1 MNRREV
7 LYSIAG
13 GLAAATIGD
22 MGRIYGAEQAKRS
35 RLGIADFSYNIRLRA
50 ERTGR
55 MNPAHQRWAWMKGR
69 LAGPLN
75 FLDHCHNVGAGG
87 VQMNIGIRDEVYTR
101 KLRENAETYD
111 MFVEG
116 SASLPR
122 DQSDV
127 ERFEAAVRTAK
138 QSGAE
143 VVRIAI
149 GGRRYEQFSKA
160 EEFRAF
166 SKRTWN
172 SLQLAEPVAA
182 RHRMRLAIENHKDW
196 RIGQMLDMLR
206 RIGSE
211 YVGVCVDTGNSFA
224 LLEDP
229 MAVVE
234 AYAPYGFAA
243 HLKDMGVAEYED
255 GFLLADVPL
264 GQGLLDLPR
273 MVRILRKAR
282 PEIQFS
288 LEMATRDPLK
298 VPCLTEKYWATFAD
312 VPGSDLARTLRYVRA
327 NASPELLPK
336 VNHLPLDELVKLEE
350 ANIKKCLAFA
360 KEHLN
365 L

>member
-1 MNRREV
+1 MMNRREV

-22 MGRIYGAEQAKRS
+22 PGRIYGVEQAKRS
-35 RLGIADFSYNIRLRA
+35 QLGIADFSYNIRLRA

-55 MNPAHQRWAWMKGR
+55 MKGK
-69 LAGPLN
+69 LADPLN
-75 FLDHCHNVGAGG
+75 FLDHCHKIGAGG
-87 VQMNIGIRDEVYTR
+87 VQMNIGVRDEVYTR
-101 KLRENAETYD
+101 KLREKAQNYD
-111 MFVEG
+111 MFIEG
-116 SASLPR
+116 SVSLPR
-122 DQSDV
+122 DMSGV
-127 ERFEAAVRTAK
+127 EKFAETMRTAK
-138 QSGAE
+138 RSGAK

-160 EEFRAF
+160 GQFKAF
-166 SKRTWN
+166 AERTWK
-172 SLQLAEPVAA
+172 SLQLAEPIAA
-182 RHRMRLAIENHKDW
+182 RQRMRIAIENHKDW
-196 RIGQMLDMLR
+196 RIGPMLDMLR

-234 AYAPYGFAA
+234 AYAPYAFAA
-243 HLKDMGVAEYED
+243 HLKDMAVAEYDD

-273 MVRILRKAR
+273 MVQILRKAR

-298 VPCLTEKYWATFAD
+298 IPCLTEKYWATFED

-336 VNHLPLDELVKLEE
+336 VNNLPLDELVKLEE

>member
-13 GLAAATIGD
+13 GLAAAAVGD
-22 MGRIYGAEQAKRS
+22 WGTVYGAGQGKRK
-35 RLGIADFSYNIRLRA
+35 RLGIAQFSYNIRLRA

-55 MNPAHQRWAWMKGR
+55 VKGR
-69 LAGPLN
+69 LAEPMD
-75 FLDHCHNVGAGG
+75 FLDHCHRIGAGG
-87 VQMNIGIRDEVYTR
+87 IQMDFGVQNRMYTR
-101 KLRENAETYD
+101 KFREKAQSYD
-111 MFVEG
+111 MFIEG
-116 SASLPR
+116 SAGLPR
-122 DQSDV
+122 TASEV
-127 ERFEAAVRTAK
+127 ERFDATMRTAREV
-138 QSGAE
+138 GAS

-149 GGRRYEQFSKA
+149 GGRRYEQFDSAEQFKA
-160 EEFRAF
+160 FAE
-166 SKRTWN
+166 RTAK

-196 RIGQMLDMLR
+196 RIEQMLGMLKHLD
-206 RIGSE
+206 SE

-229 MAVVE
+229 MAVIE

-255 GFLLADVPL
+255 GFLLADVTL
-264 GQGLLDLPR
+264 GQGILDLPR

-298 VPCLTEKYWATFAD
+298 VPCLTEKYWATFED
-312 VPGSDLARTLRYVRA
+312 VPASDLARTLRYVRA
-327 NASPELLPK
+327 NASPEMLPK

-350 ANIKKCLAFA
+350 ANIKKCLAYA
-360 KEHLN
+360 KKYMDL
-365 L
+365 

>member
-1 MNRREV
+1 
-7 LYSIAG
+7 
-13 GLAAATIGD
+13 
-22 MGRIYGAEQAKRS
+22 
-35 RLGIADFSYNIRLRA
+35 
-50 ERTGR
+50 
-55 MNPAHQRWAWMKGR
+55 
-69 LAGPLN
+69 
-75 FLDHCHNVGAGG
+75 
-87 VQMNIGIRDEVYTR
+87 
-101 KLRENAETYD
+101 
-111 MFVEG
+111 MFIEG

-122 DQSDV
+122 AVSGV
-127 ERFEAAVRTAK
+127 ETFDAPVRTAK
-138 QSGAE
+138 QSGAK
-143 VVRIAI
+143 VVRIAV
-149 GGRRYEQFSKA
+149 GGRRYEQFDKA

-166 SKRTWN
+166 AKRTWK

-182 RHRMRLAIENHKDW
+182 RQRMRLAIENHKDW

-224 LLEDP
+224 LLEDS
-229 MAVVE
+229 MMVVE
-234 AYAPYGFAA
+234 AYAPYAFAA
-243 HLKDMGVAEYED
+243 HLKDMGVAEYDE

-273 MVRILRKAR
+273 MVQILRKAR

-298 VPCLTEKYWATFAD
+298 VPCLTEKYWATFED

>member
-7 LYSIAG
+7 LCSIAG

-22 MGRIYGAEQAKRS
+22 LGKVYGAEQAKRP

-55 MNPAHQRWAWMKGR
+55 MKGK
-69 LAGPLN
+69 LADPLN
-75 FLDHCHNVGAGG
+75 FIDNCHKIGAGG
-87 VQMNIGIRDEVYTR
+87 IQMNIGIRAEDYTR
-101 KLRENAETYD
+101 KLLGKAQNYD
-111 MFVEG
+111 MFIEG

-122 DQSDV
+122 NKSGV
-127 ERFEAAVRTAK
+127 EKFDATVRTAK
-138 QSGAE
+138 QTGAK

-160 EEFRAF
+160 EEFKAF
-166 SKRTWN
+166 AERTWK

-196 RIGQMLDMLR
+196 RIGQMLDMLS

-211 YVGVCVDTGNSFA
+211 YVGVCIDTGNSFA

-229 MAVVE
+229 MEVVQ
-234 AYAPYGFAA
+234 AYAPYAFSV
-243 HLKDMGVAEYED
+243 HLKDMAVDEYQD
-255 GFLLADVPL
+255 GFLLADVSL

-282 PEIQFS
+282 PGVQFS

-327 NASPELLPK
+327 NASPQILPK
-336 VNHLPLDELVKLEE
+336 VNHLPLNELVELEE

-360 KEHLN
+360 KEQLN